1 MVERTPRARGGARTP
16 LKQIE
21 FLVLAALVEA
31 PLHGYGIV
39 RAIDERS
46 GGEIRMR
53 PGDVYRVLY
62 RLRQRELIDQA
73 DRRPVAELDDER
85 RTYYRITP
93 DGREVV
99 AAEAELLSRVAK
111 GVLAAR
117 SVGDEGPI
125 S

>member
-1 MVERTPRARGGARTP
+1 MVERTPRSRNGPRTP

-21 FLVLAALVEA
+21 FLVLAALVEE

-46 GGEIRMR
+46 AGQVRMR

-62 RLRQRELIDQA
+62 RLRQRGLIGEA
-73 DRRPVAELDDER
+73 ERRPVAELDDAR
-85 RTYYRITP
+85 RTYYRITA

-99 AAEAELLSRVAK
+99 AAEAELLSRVAA

-117 SVGDEGPI
+117 AAGDEGPV